1 MAIDD
6 LPHSVR
12 AVAGVGFPASTGLPS
27 LPWMVRLRNGLNAR
41 QSLAP
46 LASFRVLFGL
56 LMLASVVRFAAKGW
70 IQELYLEPT
79 FFFKYPGFE
88 WVLVPGAAGMY
99 ALFVL
104 MGLGALG
111 VALGCFYRVSAVVFF
126 AAFTYVELLDKTN
139 YLNHYYFVSLIA
151 FLLIF
156 LPAHR
161 RFSLDAFR
169 KPWIRRSRA
178 PRWVTGILPL
188 QIGLVYFFAGLAK
201 INADWLLHALPLR
214 IWLPAQTHLPVI
226 GPLLAIPATAWVF
239 SWVGMFYDLTLPLW
253 LNLRITRPWAYAAAI
268 VFHGLTAWLFP
279 IGMFPW
285 IMLAAALIFF
295 PAAWHER
302 WQRVLSDVL
311 GDVLGR
317 VLPLRAPVLVQVRPG
332 LGGWIRTRFGGQLG
346 QKFGPGPAHRSQWNT
361 RLRPLV
367 FAALALWFTAQLTLP
382 FRYLLYPGSLFWTE
396 SGYRFSW
403 RVMLMEK
410 AGYASFRVQEAGS
423 ARYEVVRPADYLTPN
438 QEKMMATQ
446 PDMLLQFARYLAQV
460 YRERGLKD
468 PAVYADVWVSLNGR
482 GSRLYVN
489 PETDLSRIDP
499 RSPRTEWLTSPNIT
513 K

>member
-1 MAIDD
+1 MGIDAGAHGQP
-6 LPHSVR
+6 LR
-12 AVAGVGFPASTGLPS
+12 ARGLPR
-27 LPWMVRLRNGLNAR
+27 LPLLVRLRNALNAR

-46 LASFRVLFGL
+46 LAGFRVLFGL
-56 LMLASVVRFAAKGW
+56 LMLASVLRFAAKGW
-70 IQELYLEPT
+70 IRELYLEPT
-79 FFFKYPGFE
+79 FFFSYPGFE
-88 WVLVPGAAGMY
+88 WVQVPGAAGMY
-99 ALFVL
+99 ALFIA

-111 VALGCFYRVSAVVFF
+111 LALGLFYRVSAALFF
-126 AAFTYVELLDKTN
+126 ATFTYVELLDKTN
-139 YLNHYYFVSLIA
+139 YLNHYYFVSLVA
-151 FLLIF
+151 CLLIF

-161 RFSLDAFR
+161 RFSLDALR
-169 KPWIRRSRA
+169 RPSIRRTHA

-201 INADWLLHALPLR
+201 INADWLLEALPLR

-226 GPLLAIPATAWVF
+226 GGLLAIPATAWVF
-239 SWVGMFYDLTLPLW
+239 SWIGMLYDLTLPLW
-253 LNLRITRPWAYAAAI
+253 LSLRATRPWAYAAAI

-302 WQRVLSDVL
+302 WQRVL
-311 GDVLGR
+311 GDLLGR
-317 VLPLRAPVLVQVRPG
+317 MVPLRAAVLVGASGPRTA
-332 LGGWIRTRFGGQLG
+332 GWRR
-346 QKFGPGPAHRSQWNT
+346 

-367 FAALALWFTAQLTLP
+367 FAGIGLWFALQVALP
-382 FRYLLYPGSLFWTE
+382 LRYLLYPGSLFWTE

-423 ARYEVVRPADYLTPN
+423 ARYEVVRPSDYLTPN

-446 PDMLLQFARYLAQV
+446 PDMILQFARHLAEV
-460 YRERGLKD
+460 YRERGLTD

-482 GSRLYVN
+482 GSRVYVYPN
-489 PETDLSRIDP
+489 IDLSRVDP
-499 RSPRTEWLTSPNIT
+499 RSPRTEWMTDPGQETIERGRKMTNPSIT

>member
-1 MAIDD
+1 MPSRG
-6 LPHSVR
+6 LLR
-12 AVAGVGFPASTGLPS
+12 ARSRLGARGLPR
-27 LPWMVRLRNGLNAR
+27 LPLLVRLRNALNAR

-46 LASFRVLFGL
+46 LAGFRVLFGL
-56 LMLASVVRFAAKGW
+56 LMLASLLRFAAKGW
-70 IQELYLEPT
+70 IQELYLDPT

-88 WVLVPGAAGMY
+88 WVQVPGAAGMY
-99 ALFVL
+99 ALFAV

-111 VALGCFYRVSAVVFF
+111 VALGCFYRVSALAFF
-126 AAFTYVELLDKTN
+126 SAFTYVELLDKTN
-139 YLNHYYFVSLIA
+139 YLNHYYFVSLVA
-151 FLLIF
+151 CLLIF

-161 RFSLDAFR
+161 RFSVDALR
-169 KPWIRRSRA
+169 KPRIRRTHA

-214 IWLPAQTHLPVI
+214 IWLPAQTHLPLI
-226 GPLLAIPATAWVF
+226 GPLLGLPVTAWVF
-239 SWVGMFYDLTLPLW
+239 SWVGMLYDLTLPLW
-253 LNLRITRPWAYAAAI
+253 LNLRATRPWAYAAAV

-295 PAAWHER
+295 PAGWHER
-302 WQRVLSDVL
+302 WQRVL
-311 GDVLGR
+311 GDLLGR
-317 VLPLRAPVLVQVRPG
+317 VVPVRPAVLVRGQHDSQKG
-332 LGGWIRTRFGGQLG
+332 LRR
-346 QKFGPGPAHRSQWNT
+346 

-367 FAALALWFTAQLTLP
+367 FAGLAIWFTVQLALP

-410 AGYASFRVQEAGS
+410 AGYASFRVQERGS
-423 ARYEVVRPADYLTPN
+423 ARYEVVRPSDYLTPN

-446 PDMLLQFARYLAQV
+446 PDMILQFARHLAQV
-460 YRERGLKD
+460 YRERGLTD

-482 GSRLYVN
+482 GSRVYVYPN
-489 PETDLSRIDP
+489 IDLARVDD
-499 RSPRTEWLTSPNIT
+499 RSPRTEWMTDPELKVSDPEHMVTEPDIT